1 MSIYTSFYIIFA
13 MTERIKY
20 AIIITEVMN
29 MIKKIKNLKLKNV
42 YLWVLFFGLVSTLA
56 GGAWVLM
63 LDRFAESKNAF
74 GVQSYPSEAL
84 NEVVFS
90 ALLHIVCGIILFLHE
105 RKKVE

>member
-1 MSIYTSFYIIFA
+1 

-20 AIIITEVMN
+20 AIIITEVMK

-63 LDRFAESKNAF
+63 LD
-74 GVQSYPSEAL
+74 
-84 NEVVFS
+84 
-90 ALLHIVCGIILFLHE
+90 
-105 RKKVE
+105 